1 MLRCL
6 LLVASY
12 LQLQALPAGHGA
24 AATLPQPAVLLQRAA
39 HAPVQGCKK
48 VVVSAPVKDPQ
59 PVLNVVYGVNHVRRA
74 HCCSHAVET

>member
-24 AATLPQPAVLLQRAA
+24 AATLPHCQRAA

-59 PVLNVVYGVNHVRRA
+59 PVLNIVYGVNHVRRA